1 MKKNLLDH
9 LIDWLGI
16 PQNSVEYQWTRS
28 KVYRKKL
35 KWVKNFWII
44 GGLIMLAVAQ
54 PAFILASSF
63 FLTFLSFGFLERQGP
78 S

>member
-1 MKKNLLDH
+1 MRKNLLER

-28 KVYRKKL
+28 RIYQKKL
-35 KWVKNFWII
+35 EWVKNFWII
-44 GGLIMLAVAQ
+44 GGLVMLTVAQ
-54 PAFILASSF
+54 PAFILVGIF
-63 FLTFLSFGFLERQGP
+63 FLTFLSFGFLERQEP